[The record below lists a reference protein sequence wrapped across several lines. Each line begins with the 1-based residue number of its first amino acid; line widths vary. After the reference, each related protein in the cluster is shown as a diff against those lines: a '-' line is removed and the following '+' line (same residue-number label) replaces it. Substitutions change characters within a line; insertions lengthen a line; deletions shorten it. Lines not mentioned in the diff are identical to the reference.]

1 MNGVVNYGTSMSA
14 LTSSK
19 AADGGAVLFH
29 EAKLTDLAPGT
40 TYYFNVSSG
49 MTTDDNGGAGYSF
62 TTEMEASYADLNISL
77 KPSSYQNE
85 CSDWGSCHQFIVSI
99 SNNDTIPFEDFEM
112 RLYLNNP
119 NLQASSNI
127 TQKFGGG
134 GVVNGSCTVSFG
146 TAQSDGLGGYYLPIK
161 VNGQLEVSGQL
172 IFQLIFD
179 QTNFK
184 ALEGSW
190 SLRAH
195 TDENDPA
202 YFEGVDLTRGPAY
215 SGSET
220 SFLEVYNGEKV
231 IAMVEDPYIT
241 VYYHGKH
248 IFGYGPDYTPENG
261 PQVHRTVTLEFE
273 KPFVSPVYSVEKE
286 DYATSYEG
294 RSKVSPTG
302 FLDDLEMNGRPQ
314 NFFYD
319 NGTRTD
325 SYVFGKDTVLAYG
338 NNYMEWVSWHNHGAN
353 QKTENKYDC
362 ACAVVRSNVEI
373 DTIVTPLE
381 KRYLVFDKDSY
392 KTYQTA
398 AGGTPKMVEVHVR
411 LIDSLANPLDT
422 VNVTL
427 TLGTTSGN
435 PLFWSSATATIPI
448 TSIQLV
454 NGEATFYVSSEEVMV
469 TTLFARAGTSTQFD
483 YVPASAELIVEE
495 LPPWPIIDIAKMI
508 DTDCDNVPD
517 AIQIRLSSE
526 YQENQSFNSVQ
537 FVYKGDTITTTDATV
552 DGKEVLV
559 KMNISD
565 TSINTA
571 PYGSITL
578 FSNVSGKVESHTDFY
593 LDGIAPT
600 LLAVAVLERL
610 DTARSDRVYMQFSEP
625 ISSPGTEWPVQLFAT
640 DGNTLLDAPTVKFTQ
655 LYNESLNVWEF
666 EIAYAADGSSVVTE
680 GMFAQL
686 LSTSGIRDKSGNGVS
701 ACGQPKL
708 PITLKLL
715 PVPMV
720 YASISDADEN
730 GIAERIYVEF
740 ERPIDPKHYPDS
752 ISVVFGR
759 TDPETTWVSGSVPV
773 YAADGMTA
781 VLDLPTPFSYGV
793 TSGTYEGAS
802 KGMNISGAGLVTQHL
817 GSGASYESNS
827 ALGEDK
833 VGPVIV
839 SATIDMSKSD
849 RFDMLNMSISEPY
862 TIVDSSLVYYREKQ
876 DKRDT
881 AVYKHSVESMTLNK
895 LGITAVYSKENE
907 LAVND
912 GDFVRLQPKDF
923 SAVVDER
930 GNRPSLDNPWVPILA
945 GGDPKI
951 KFRVKLLEQVS
962 RSGGLIRSQVP
973 STDNIRLY
981 VVNPATG
988 KLDLISHGLVLAT
1001 GIDTSAIQGA
1011 IWKVDMTVPRGS
1023 LSGEPAAWDT
1033 LKVKYN
1039 LPIYSN
1045 LGNYVNRLAA
1055 SYNLP
1060 SAKYLSNTG
1069 KVIMYVEWANTEV
1082 GLQSEKGRAVATGA
1096 YIYKLQMDCRFVPNR
1111 NADASLVRKFSS
1123 KSSYDKT
1130 ETFGVK
1136 RVK

>member
-1 MNGVVNYGTSMSA
+1 
-14 LTSSK
+14 
-19 AADGGAVLFH
+19 
-29 EAKLTDLAPGT
+29 
-40 TYYFNVSSG
+40 
-49 MTTDDNGGAGYSF
+49 
-62 TTEMEASYADLNISL
+62 
-77 KPSSYQNE
+77 
-85 CSDWGSCHQFIVSI
+85 
-99 SNNDTIPFEDFEM
+99 
-112 RLYLNNP
+112 
-119 NLQASSNI
+119 
-127 TQKFGGG
+127 
-134 GVVNGSCTVSFG
+134 
-146 TAQSDGLGGYYLPIK
+146 
-161 VNGQLEVSGQL
+161 
-172 IFQLIFD
+172 
-179 QTNFK
+179 
-184 ALEGSW
+184 
-190 SLRAH
+190 
-195 TDENDPA
+195 
-202 YFEGVDLTRGPAY
+202 
-215 SGSET
+215 
-220 SFLEVYNGEKV
+220 
-231 IAMVEDPYIT
+231 
-241 VYYHGKH
+241 
-248 IFGYGPDYTPENG
+248 
-261 PQVHRTVTLEFE
+261 
-273 KPFVSPVYSVEKE
+273 
-286 DYATSYEG
+286 
-294 RSKVSPTG
+294 
-302 FLDDLEMNGRPQ
+302 
-314 NFFYD
+314 
-319 NGTRTD
+319 
-325 SYVFGKDTVLAYG
+325 
-338 NNYMEWVSWHNHGAN
+338 
-353 QKTENKYDC
+353 
-362 ACAVVRSNVEI
+362 
-373 DTIVTPLE
+373 
-381 KRYLVFDKDSY
+381 
-392 KTYQTA
+392 
-398 AGGTPKMVEVHVR
+398 
-411 LIDSLANPLDT
+411 
-422 VNVTL
+422 
-427 TLGTTSGN
+427 
-435 PLFWSSATATIPI
+435 
-448 TSIQLV
+448 
-454 NGEATFYVSSEEVMV
+454 
-469 TTLFARAGTSTQFD
+469 
-483 YVPASAELIVEE
+483 
-495 LPPWPIIDIAKMI
+495 
-508 DTDCDNVPD
+508 
-517 AIQIRLSSE
+517 
-526 YQENQSFNSVQ
+526 
-537 FVYKGDTITTTDATV
+537 
-552 DGKEVLV
+552 
-559 KMNISD
+559 
-565 TSINTA
+565 
-571 PYGSITL
+571 
-578 FSNVSGKVESHTDFY
+578 
-593 LDGIAPT
+593 
-600 LLAVAVLERL
+600 
-610 DTARSDRVYMQFSEP
+610 
-625 ISSPGTEWPVQLFAT
+625 
-640 DGNTLLDAPTVKFTQ
+640 
-655 LYNESLNVWEF
+655 
-666 EIAYAADGSSVVTE
+666 
-680 GMFAQL
+680 
-686 LSTSGIRDKSGNGVS
+686 
-701 ACGQPKL
+701 
-708 PITLKLL
+708 
-715 PVPMV
+715 
-720 YASISDADEN
+720 
-730 GIAERIYVEF
+730 
-740 ERPIDPKHYPDS
+740 
-752 ISVVFGR
+752 
-759 TDPETTWVSGSVPV
+759 VPV

-876 DKRDT
+876 DKRDM

-930 GNRPSLDNPWVPILA
+930 RNRPSLENPWVPILA

-1111 NADASLVRKFSS
+1111 NADASLVQKFSS

>member
-1 MNGVVNYGTSMSA
+1 M
-14 LTSSK
+14 
-19 AADGGAVLFH
+19 
-29 EAKLTDLAPGT
+29 
-40 TYYFNVSSG
+40 
-49 MTTDDNGGAGYSF
+49 
-62 TTEMEASYADLNISL
+62 
-77 KPSSYQNE
+77 
-85 CSDWGSCHQFIVSI
+85 
-99 SNNDTIPFEDFEM
+99 
-112 RLYLNNP
+112 
-119 NLQASSNI
+119 
-127 TQKFGGG
+127 
-134 GVVNGSCTVSFG
+134 
-146 TAQSDGLGGYYLPIK
+146 
-161 VNGQLEVSGQL
+161 
-172 IFQLIFD
+172 
-179 QTNFK
+179 
-184 ALEGSW
+184 
-190 SLRAH
+190 
-195 TDENDPA
+195 
-202 YFEGVDLTRGPAY
+202 
-215 SGSET
+215 
-220 SFLEVYNGEKV
+220 
-231 IAMVEDPYIT
+231 
-241 VYYHGKH
+241 
-248 IFGYGPDYTPENG
+248 
-261 PQVHRTVTLEFE
+261 
-273 KPFVSPVYSVEKE
+273 
-286 DYATSYEG
+286 
-294 RSKVSPTG
+294 
-302 FLDDLEMNGRPQ
+302 
-314 NFFYD
+314 
-319 NGTRTD
+319 
-325 SYVFGKDTVLAYG
+325 
-338 NNYMEWVSWHNHGAN
+338 
-353 QKTENKYDC
+353 
-362 ACAVVRSNVEI
+362 
-373 DTIVTPLE
+373 
-381 KRYLVFDKDSY
+381 
-392 KTYQTA
+392 
-398 AGGTPKMVEVHVR
+398 
-411 LIDSLANPLDT
+411 
-422 VNVTL
+422 
-427 TLGTTSGN
+427 
-435 PLFWSSATATIPI
+435 
-448 TSIQLV
+448 
-454 NGEATFYVSSEEVMV
+454 
-469 TTLFARAGTSTQFD
+469 
-483 YVPASAELIVEE
+483 
-495 LPPWPIIDIAKMI
+495 
-508 DTDCDNVPD
+508 
-517 AIQIRLSSE
+517 
-526 YQENQSFNSVQ
+526 
-537 FVYKGDTITTTDATV
+537 
-552 DGKEVLV
+552 
-559 KMNISD
+559 
-565 TSINTA
+565 
-571 PYGSITL
+571 
-578 FSNVSGKVESHTDFY
+578 
-593 LDGIAPT
+593 
-600 LLAVAVLERL
+600 
-610 DTARSDRVYMQFSEP
+610 
-625 ISSPGTEWPVQLFAT
+625 
-640 DGNTLLDAPTVKFTQ
+640 VKFTQ

-686 LSTSGIRDKSGNGVS
+686 LSTSGIQDKSGNGVS
-701 ACGQPKL
+701 ATCGQPKL

-951 KFRVKLLEQVS
+951 EFRVKLLEQVS

-1111 NADASLVRKFSS
+1111 NADASLVQKFSS